1 MLGWKSA
8 SASIFWERT
17 NGNRNPSLGN
27 SDRLLHSQPLDLG
40 RFLVHSPKTEHHENR
55 GERSVPIFRELRP
68 YLEDVFE
75 QAEPGT
81 VYVINRYRN
90 AKVNL
95 RTQLL
100 RIIAKA
106 GLTPSAG
113 QSGNGVGIFLP
124 VARSLLMDRQYV
136 CRCGWPLPTGHQR
149 GLREGSRFRRC
160 KKRCKCAA
168 KSDVA
173 RKGFKPPGVANRGY
187 HRTRWRLLA
196 R

>member
-1 MLGWKSA
+1 
-8 SASIFWERT
+8 
-17 NGNRNPSLGN
+17 
-27 SDRLLHSQPLDLG
+27 LG

-106 GLTPSAG
+106 GLTPWPKLFHNLRASRETELASFYPLHVVCSWIGNTFAVAAG
-113 QSGNGVGIFLP
+113 HYLQVTNEDFEKAVVLGAAKDTNLP
-124 VARSLLMDRQYV
+124 VNQLTWHAVVPQDIRKE
-136 CRCGWPLPTGHQR
+136 R
-149 GLREGSRFRRC
+149 GQGRGSR
-160 KKRCKCAA
+160 
-168 KSDVA
+168 
-173 RKGFKPPGVANRGY
+173 
-187 HRTRWRLLA
+187 
-196 R
+196 